1 MFDLRKYYDFNTKTL
16 LRYEFYLKNIRKS
29 ILIICLLLVGSAI
42 YAQNSSKITIKRK
55 NISLQEALAEVRKL
69 THMSISYNDSQ
80 LPVNRISLDIEK
92 QPLEQALK
100 VILKGTG
107 FTYLI
112 KDNYI
117 MIVPEQN
124 IKKAKSRNISGNV
137 VDAKGEPL
145 IGVTVIEKG
154 TTNGAVTD
162 LDGNYK
168 ITTKT
173 ATPVLV
179 FSYVGYQTKETHAT
193 ENIVNIVLEDGAQE
207 LGEVVVTALGIKR
220 SEKALSYNVQK
231 VGNDAVTTV
240 KSANFMNSLS
250 GKVAGVNINASSAGM
265 GGAARVVMR
274 GPKSI
279 SQSNQALYVI
289 DGIPV
294 TGRSQGEL
302 KGDAMMYANQP
313 GTESIADVNP
323 EDIESISVLSGPAAA
338 ALYGS
343 AAAQGVVM
351 ITTKKGQEGKVSVTI
366 SNSSQFANPFVM
378 PKFQDQYVNR
388 PGEIKTWGD
397 KATSEFG
404 TYEPADF
411 FNTGTNIQN
420 NISLTAGTSK
430 NQTYLSVGTTN
441 AQGIIPNN
449 SYDRYNFTFRN
460 TTSFLNDK
468 MTCDFNFNYIREK
481 DKNLMAQGQ
490 WFNPLTSLYLF
501 PRGESFDAIRTFEV
515 YDPVRKIYVQN
526 WNYGDALKMQN
537 PYWVANRMNRTNDRN
552 RYMVSAS
559 LKYEILDWLNVTGR
573 LRWDDAATKQE
584 DKRYASTLKLFAP
597 SDYGFYGY
605 DKINDQTLYGDLM
618 LNINKTLGEN
628 FSISSNMGASFSR
641 LKYDVTGFQ
650 GGLKAPSNVFTPN
663 AIDYGNATNDNR
675 PIFESYKH
683 YINSMFISAELG
695 YRSMLYLTLTGR
707 NDWDSALHGTAQ
719 TSFFYPSV
727 GVSAVISEM
736 AKMPQMINYLKVRA
750 SWASV
755 GSAIEPNLSSAW
767 RYEYNPALGTY
778 KTVTYK
784 FPKKF
789 YPERTDSWEAGV
801 TARLF
806 GNALSVD
813 LTVYQS
819 NTRKQTLLR
828 DVTSGAAGFNKEYIQ
843 TGNIRNR
850 GLELSVGYTKSWA
863 DFTWS
868 SSLAYSMNRNKIV
881 ELLENPNEV
890 VRQAGLSGC
899 GVVLKKGGGMGD
911 IYTYTD
917 FKRDAEGN
925 IALDSNGNVMQTNL
939 SNPQYRGSVLPK
951 GNLGFS
957 NDFSWKGVN
966 LGFVLTARLGGICMS
981 QTQAILDEYGVSAVS
996 AEARNNGGIAV
1007 NTGKISAEGYY
1018 AVVGGDNPIWS
1029 EYIYSAT
1036 NVRLQEAHISYT
1048 LPRKWLKSKELTLG
1062 VTANNLFMIYR
1073 KAPFD
1078 PESTA
1083 STGTYYQGFDYFMQP
1098 SLRTLGFNIKLKL

>member
-1 MFDLRKYYDFNTKTL
+1 MNL
-16 LRYEFYLKNIRKS
+16 YLKNIRKS

-404 TYEPADF
+404 TYEPDDF

>member
-1 MFDLRKYYDFNTKTL
+1 MNL
-16 LRYEFYLKNIRKS
+16 YLKNIRKS

-778 KTVTYK
+778 KTVTYR

>member
-1 MFDLRKYYDFNTKTL
+1 MNL
-16 LRYEFYLKNIRKS
+16 YLKNIRKS

-789 YPERTDSWEAGV
+789 YPECTDSWEAGV

>member
-1 MFDLRKYYDFNTKTL
+1 MNL
-16 LRYEFYLKNIRKS
+16 YLKNIRKS

-1036 NVRLQEAHISYT
+1036 NVRLQEAHISY
-1048 LPRKWLKSKELTLG
+1048 LKFPTQI
-1062 VTANNLFMIYR
+1062 NR
-1073 KAPFD
+1073 
-1078 PESTA
+1078 
-1083 STGTYYQGFDYFMQP
+1083 
-1098 SLRTLGFNIKLKL
+1098 

>member
-1 MFDLRKYYDFNTKTL
+1 
-16 LRYEFYLKNIRKS
+16 
-29 ILIICLLLVGSAI
+29 
-42 YAQNSSKITIKRK
+42 
-55 NISLQEALAEVRKL
+55 
-69 THMSISYNDSQ
+69 
-80 LPVNRISLDIEK
+80 
-92 QPLEQALK
+92 
-100 VILKGTG
+100 
-107 FTYLI
+107 
-112 KDNYI
+112 
-117 MIVPEQN
+117 MIVPEQY

>member
-1 MFDLRKYYDFNTKTL
+1 MNL
-16 LRYEFYLKNIRKS
+16 YLKNIRKS

-981 QTQAILDEYGVSAVS
+981 QTQSILDEYGVSAVS

-1036 NVRLQEAHISYT
+1036 NVRLQEAHISCT

>member
-1 MFDLRKYYDFNTKTL
+1 MNL
-16 LRYEFYLKNIRKS
+16 YLKNIRKS

-154 TTNGAVTD
+154 TSNGAVTD

-481 DKNLMAQGQ
+481 DKNLRAQGQ

>member
-1 MFDLRKYYDFNTKTL
+1 
-16 LRYEFYLKNIRKS
+16 
-29 ILIICLLLVGSAI
+29 
-42 YAQNSSKITIKRK
+42 
-55 NISLQEALAEVRKL
+55 
-69 THMSISYNDSQ
+69 
-80 LPVNRISLDIEK
+80 
-92 QPLEQALK
+92 
-100 VILKGTG
+100 
-107 FTYLI
+107 
-112 KDNYI
+112 
-117 MIVPEQN
+117 
-124 IKKAKSRNISGNV
+124 
-137 VDAKGEPL
+137 
-145 IGVTVIEKG
+145 
-154 TTNGAVTD
+154 
-162 LDGNYK
+162 
-168 ITTKT
+168 
-173 ATPVLV
+173 
-179 FSYVGYQTKETHAT
+179 
-193 ENIVNIVLEDGAQE
+193 
-207 LGEVVVTALGIKR
+207 
-220 SEKALSYNVQK
+220 
-231 VGNDAVTTV
+231 
-240 KSANFMNSLS
+240 
-250 GKVAGVNINASSAGM
+250 M

-338 ALYGS
+338 LYGS

-397 KATSEFG
+397 KAASEFG

>member
-1 MFDLRKYYDFNTKTL
+1 MNL
-16 LRYEFYLKNIRKS
+16 YLKNIQKS
-29 ILIICLLLVGSAI
+29 ILFICMLLFASVV
-42 YAQNSSKITIKRK
+42 YAQQNSKISIIKK
-55 NISLQEALAEVRKL
+55 NITLREALMSVRQQTK
-69 THMSISYNDSQ
+69 MSVSYNDTQ
-80 LPVNRISLDIEK
+80 LPTHKLNLDIKDKSIE
-92 QPLEQALK
+92 EALQI
-100 VILKGTG
+100 ILKDIG
-107 FTYLI
+107 FTYVV
-112 KDNYI
+112 KNNYI
-117 MIVPEQN
+117 MIIPEN
-124 IKKAKSRNISGNV
+124 ARNEKGKPRNISGVISDNG
-137 VDAKGEPL
+137 GEPL
-145 IGVTVIEKG
+145 IGVTVVEKG
-154 TTNGAVTD
+154 TNNGTVTD
-162 LDGNYK
+162 FDGNYI
-168 ITTKT
+168 ITTQT
-173 ATPVLV
+173 AHPVLV
-179 FSYVGYQTKETHAT
+179 FSYVGYQSKEVSVTDNKLNVT
-193 ENIVNIVLEDGAQE
+193 LDDSAQE

-231 VGNDAVTTV
+231 VGNEAITTV

-265 GGAARVVMR
+265 GGATRVVMR

-313 GTESIADVNP
+313 GSEGIADINP

-343 AAAQGVVM
+343 AAAQGVIM
-351 ITTKKGQEGKVSVTI
+351 ITTKKGKEGKVSVQI
-366 SNSSQFANPFVM
+366 SNSTQFAKPFVM
-378 PKFQDQYVNR
+378 PEFQHSYINR
-388 PGEIKTWGD
+388 PGEVKTWGD
-397 KATSEFG
+397 KAESAFG
-404 TYEPADF
+404 AYDPKNF

-420 NISLTAGTSK
+420 NVSLTAGTDK

-441 AQGIIPNN
+441 AKGIIPNN
-449 SYDRYNFTFRN
+449 TYDRYNFAFRN
-460 TTSFLNDK
+460 TTSFLNDR
-468 MTCDFNFNYIREK
+468 MHFDFSFNYILER
-481 DKNLMAQGQ
+481 DKNLTAQGQ

-501 PRGESFDAIRTFEV
+501 PRGESFDAIRMFEV

-537 PYWVANRMNRTNDRN
+537 PYWVAHRMNRTNKRS
-552 RYMVSAS
+552 RYMVSGS
-559 LKYEILDWLNVTGR
+559 LKYDILDWMNVTGR
-573 LRWDDAATKQE
+573 LRWDDAYTLQE
-584 DKRYASTLKLFAP
+584 DKRFASTLKLFAP

-618 LNINKTLGEN
+618 LNINRTLGD
-628 FSISSNMGASFSR
+628 FSISSNLGASMSR
-641 LKYDVTGFQ
+641 LSYHVSGFQ

-675 PIFESYKH
+675 PIFEQYKH
-683 YINSMFISAELG
+683 YINSLFLSAEFG
-695 YRSMLYLTLTGR
+695 YKSMLYLTLTGR

-719 TSFFYPSV
+719 SSFFYPSV
-727 GVSAVISEM
+727 GLSAIVTEMCKLPQVIS
-736 AKMPQMINYLKVRA
+736 YLKVRG

-767 RYEYNPALGTY
+767 RYEYNPASGTY

-784 FPKKF
+784 FPQKF

-806 GNALSVD
+806 NNAFTVD
-813 LTVYQS
+813 LTFYQS

-850 GLELSVGYTKSWA
+850 GLELSVGYAQTWNQ
-863 DFTWS
+863 FTWNS
-868 SSLAYSMNRNKIV
+868 TLTYSMNRNKII

-899 GVVLKKGGGMGD
+899 GVVLKKGGTMGD

-925 IALDSNGNVMQTNL
+925 IGLDANGNVMQTNL
-939 SNPQYRGSVLPK
+939 ANPQYRGSVLPK
-951 GNLGFS
+951 GNIGFS
-957 NDFSWKGVN
+957 NDFSWKGFN
-966 LGFVLTARLGGICMS
+966 LGFVITARLGGICMS
-981 QTQAILDEYGVSAVS
+981 QTQAILDEYGVSKASAVS
-996 AEARNNGGIAV
+996 RDNGGIAV
-1007 NTGKISAEGYY
+1007 NTGKIPVEGYY

-1036 NVRLQEAHISYT
+1036 NVRLQEAHIGYT
-1048 LPRKWLKSKELTLG
+1048 FPKKWLLGKELSIGL
-1062 VTANNLFMIYR
+1062 TATNLFMIYK

-1098 SLRTLGFNIKLKL
+1098 SLRTMGFNIKLKL

>member
-1 MFDLRKYYDFNTKTL
+1 MNL
-16 LRYEFYLKNIRKS
+16 YLKNIRKS

-430 NQTYLSVGTTN
+430 NQTYLSVGMTN

-605 DKINDQTLYGDLM
+605 DKIIDQTLYGDLM

>member
-1 MFDLRKYYDFNTKTL
+1 MNL
-16 LRYEFYLKNIRKS
+16 YLKNIRKS

-279 SQSNQALYVI
+279 SQRYQALYVS

-537 PYWVANRMNRTNDRN
+537 PYWVANRMNRTKDRN

>member
-1 MFDLRKYYDFNTKTL
+1 MNL
-16 LRYEFYLKNIRKS
+16 YLKNIRKS

-917 FKRDAEGN
+917 FKRDAGGN

>member
-1 MFDLRKYYDFNTKTL
+1 MNL
-16 LRYEFYLKNIRKS
+16 YLKNIRKS

-767 RYEYNPALGTY
+767 GYEYNPALGTY

>member
-1 MFDLRKYYDFNTKTL
+1 MNL
-16 LRYEFYLKNIRKS
+16 YLKNIRKS

-220 SEKALSYNVQK
+220 SEKALSYNAQK

>member
-1 MFDLRKYYDFNTKTL
+1 MNL
-16 LRYEFYLKNIRKS
+16 YLKNIRKS

-69 THMSISYNDSQ
+69 TRMSISYNDSQ

>member
-1 MFDLRKYYDFNTKTL
+1 MNL
-16 LRYEFYLKNIRKS
+16 YLKNIRKS

-397 KATSEFG
+397 KAASEFG

-411 FNTGTNIQN
+411 FNTGSNIQN

-727 GVSAVISEM
+727 GVSAVIPEM

>member
-1 MFDLRKYYDFNTKTL
+1 MNL
-16 LRYEFYLKNIRKS
+16 YLKNIRKS

-618 LNINKTLGEN
+618 FNINKTLGEN

>member
-1 MFDLRKYYDFNTKTL
+1 MNLYLENT
-16 LRYEFYLKNIRKS
+16 RKS
-29 ILIICLLLVGSAI
+29 ILITFLLLIGSML
-42 YAQNSSKITIKRK
+42 YAQSNSKITIKKK
-55 NISLQEALAEVRKL
+55 NISLQTALADVRKQ
-69 THMSISYNDSQ
+69 TKMSVSYNSSQ
-80 LPVNRISLDIEK
+80 LPNTRISLDINN
-92 QPLEQALK
+92 QPLEQALNT
-100 VILKGTG
+100 ILAGTG
-107 FTYLI
+107 FTYTV
-112 KDNYI
+112 KDTYI
-117 MIVPEQN
+117 MIIPEQAA
-124 IKKAKSRNISGNV
+124 KKSKSRNVAGNV
-137 VDAKGEPL
+137 VDGKGEPL
-145 IGVTVIEKG
+145 IGVTVLEKG
-154 TTNGAVTD
+154 TTNGTVTNM
-162 LDGNYK
+162 DGNYH
-168 ITTKT
+168 ITTQG

-179 FSYVGYQTKETHAT
+179 FSYIGYQPKEVAVK
-193 ENIVNIVLEDGAQE
+193 ENVINVVLEDGAQA
-207 LGEVVVTALGIKR
+207 LDEVVVTALGIKR

-397 KATSEFG
+397 KAASEFG

-801 TARLF
+801 TARFF

-850 GLELSVGYTKSWA
+850 GLELSVGYTKSWV

-899 GVVLKKGGGMGD
+899 GVVLKKGGGMDD

-1018 AVVGGDNPIWS
+1018 AVVGGDTPIWS
-1029 EYIYSAT
+1029 DYIYSAT

>member
-1 MFDLRKYYDFNTKTL
+1 MNL
-16 LRYEFYLKNIRKS
+16 YLKNIRKS

-850 GLELSVGYTKSWA
+850 GLELSVGYTKSLA

>member
-1 MFDLRKYYDFNTKTL
+1 MNL
-16 LRYEFYLKNIRKS
+16 YLKNIRKS

-460 TTSFLNDK
+460 TASFLNDK

>member
-1 MFDLRKYYDFNTKTL
+1 MNLYLENT
-16 LRYEFYLKNIRKS
+16 RKS
-29 ILIICLLLVGSAI
+29 ILITFLLLVGSAI

-124 IKKAKSRNISGNV
+124 IKKARSRNISGNV

-179 FSYVGYQTKETHAT
+179 FSYVGYQAKETHAT

-397 KATSEFG
+397 KAASEFG

-695 YRSMLYLTLTGR
+695 YRSILYLTLTGR

-801 TARLF
+801 TARFF

-899 GVVLKKGGGMGD
+899 GVVLKKGDGMGD

>member
-1 MFDLRKYYDFNTKTL
+1 MNL
-16 LRYEFYLKNIRKS
+16 YLKNIRKS

-1073 KAPFD
+1073 KAPFV

>member
-1 MFDLRKYYDFNTKTL
+1 VQKLYDMDPS
-16 LRYEFYLKNIRKS
+16 RIES
-29 ILIICLLLVGSAI
+29 
-42 YAQNSSKITIKRK
+42 ITI
-55 NISLQEALAEVRKL
+55 
-69 THMSISYNDSQ
+69 
-80 LPVNRISLDIEK
+80 
-92 QPLEQALK
+92 LK
-100 VILKGTG
+100 
-107 FTYLI
+107 
-112 KDNYI
+112 
-117 MIVPEQN
+117 
-124 IKKAKSRNISGNV
+124 
-137 VDAKGEPL
+137 DA
-145 IGVTVIEKG
+145 
-154 TTNGAVTD
+154 A
-162 LDGNYK
+162 
-168 ITTKT
+168 
-173 ATPVLV
+173 AT
-179 FSYVGYQTKETHAT
+179 
-193 ENIVNIVLEDGAQE
+193 
-207 LGEVVVTALGIKR
+207 
-220 SEKALSYNVQK
+220 
-231 VGNDAVTTV
+231 
-240 KSANFMNSLS
+240 
-250 GKVAGVNINASSAGM
+250 AGM

-917 FKRDAEGN
+917 FKRDAERN

>member
-1 MFDLRKYYDFNTKTL
+1 MNL
-16 LRYEFYLKNIRKS
+16 YLKNIRKS

-92 QPLEQALK
+92 QPSEQALK

>member
-1 MFDLRKYYDFNTKTL
+1 MIDK
-16 LRYEFYLKNIRKS
+16 
-29 ILIICLLLVGSAI
+29 GS
-42 YAQNSSKITIKRK
+42 
-55 NISLQEALAEVRKL
+55 
-69 THMSISYNDSQ
+69 
-80 LPVNRISLDIEK
+80 
-92 QPLEQALK
+92 
-100 VILKGTG
+100 
-107 FTYLI
+107 
-112 KDNYI
+112 
-117 MIVPEQN
+117 
-124 IKKAKSRNISGNV
+124 
-137 VDAKGEPL
+137 
-145 IGVTVIEKG
+145 
-154 TTNGAVTD
+154 TTGAVTD

-240 KSANFMNSLS
+240 KSAKFMNSLS

-351 ITTKKGQEGKVSVTI
+351 ITTKKGQEGQVSVTLAK
-366 SNSSQFANPFVM
+366 SSQFATPFVM

>member
-1 MFDLRKYYDFNTKTL
+1 MNL
-16 LRYEFYLKNIRKS
+16 YLKNIRKS

-313 GTESIADVNP
+313 GTEFSADVNP
-323 EDIESISVLSGPAAA
+323 EDIVSISVRSVPAAA

-366 SNSSQFANPFVM
+366 SNSTQFANPYVM

-411 FNTGTNIQN
+411 FKTGTNIQN

-925 IALDSNGNVMQTNL
+925 SALDSNGNVMQTNL

-981 QTQAILDEYGVSAVS
+981 QTQANLDEYGVSAVS

>member
-1 MFDLRKYYDFNTKTL
+1 MNL
-16 LRYEFYLKNIRKS
+16 YLKNIRKS

-193 ENIVNIVLEDGAQE
+193 EKIVNIVLEDGAQE

>member
-1 MFDLRKYYDFNTKTL
+1 
-16 LRYEFYLKNIRKS
+16 
-29 ILIICLLLVGSAI
+29 
-42 YAQNSSKITIKRK
+42 
-55 NISLQEALAEVRKL
+55 
-69 THMSISYNDSQ
+69 
-80 LPVNRISLDIEK
+80 
-92 QPLEQALK
+92 
-100 VILKGTG
+100 
-107 FTYLI
+107 
-112 KDNYI
+112 

-302 KGDAMMYANQP
+302 KGEAMMYANQP

>member
-1 MFDLRKYYDFNTKTL
+1 MNL
-16 LRYEFYLKNIRKS
+16 YLKNIQKS
-29 ILIICLLLVGSAI
+29 FVFICMLLFASVV
-42 YAQNSSKITIKRK
+42 YAQQNSKISIIKK
-55 NISLQEALAEVRKL
+55 NITLREALMSVREQTK
-69 THMSISYNDSQ
+69 MSVSYNDTQ
-80 LPVNRISLDIEK
+80 LPIRKLNLDIKNE
-92 QPLEQALK
+92 PLEEALRI
-100 VILKGTG
+100 ILKDTG
-107 FTYLI
+107 FTY
-112 KDNYI
+112 KVKNNYI
-117 MIVPEQN
+117 MIIPENAQN
-124 IKKAKSRNISGNV
+124 EKGKPRNISGVISDNG
-137 VDAKGEPL
+137 GEPL
-145 IGVTVIEKG
+145 IGVTVVEKG
-154 TTNGAVTD
+154 TNNGTVTD
-162 LDGNYK
+162 FDGNYK
-168 ITTKT
+168 ITTQT
-173 ATPVLV
+173 AHPVLV
-179 FSYVGYQTKETHAT
+179 FSYVGYQSKEVSVTDNKLNVT
-193 ENIVNIVLEDGAQE
+193 LDDSAQE

-231 VGNDAVTTV
+231 IGNEAITTV

-265 GGAARVVMR
+265 GGATRVVMR

-313 GTESIADVNP
+313 GSEGIADINP

-343 AAAQGVVM
+343 AAAQGVIM
-351 ITTKKGQEGKVSVTI
+351 ITTKKGKEGKVSVQI
-366 SNSSQFANPFVM
+366 SNSTQFAKPFVM
-378 PKFQDQYVNR
+378 PEFQHSYINR
-388 PGEIKTWGD
+388 PGEVKTWGD
-397 KATSEFG
+397 KAESAFG
-404 TYEPADF
+404 AYDPEDF

-420 NISLTAGTSK
+420 NVSLTTGTDK

-441 AQGIIPNN
+441 AKGIIPNN
-449 SYDRYNFTFRN
+449 TYDRYNFAFRN
-460 TTSFLNDK
+460 TTSFLNDR
-468 MTCDFNFNYIREK
+468 MHFDFSFNYILER
-481 DKNLMAQGQ
+481 DKNLTAQGQ

-501 PRGESFDAIRTFEV
+501 PRGESFDAIRMFEV

-537 PYWVANRMNRTNDRN
+537 PYWVAHRMNRTNKRS
-552 RYMVSAS
+552 RYMVSGS
-559 LKYEILDWLNVTGR
+559 LKYDILDWMNVTGR
-573 LRWDDAATKQE
+573 LRWDDAYTLQE
-584 DKRYASTLKLFAP
+584 DKRFASTLKLFAP

-618 LNINKTLGEN
+618 LNINKTLGD
-628 FSISSNMGASFSR
+628 FSISSNLGASMSR
-641 LKYDVTGFQ
+641 LSYHVSGFQ

-675 PIFESYKH
+675 PIFEQYKH
-683 YINSMFISAELG
+683 YINSLFLSAEFG
-695 YRSMLYLTLTGR
+695 YKSMLYLTLTGR

-719 TSFFYPSV
+719 SSFFYPSV
-727 GVSAVISEM
+727 GLSAIVTEM
-736 AKMPQMINYLKVRA
+736 CKLPQVINYLKVRG

-767 RYEYNPALGTY
+767 RYEYNPASGTY

-784 FPKKF
+784 FPQKF

-806 GNALSVD
+806 NNAFTVD
-813 LTVYQS
+813 LTFYQS

-850 GLELSVGYTKSWA
+850 GLELSVGYAQTWNQ
-863 DFTWS
+863 FTWNS
-868 SSLAYSMNRNKIV
+868 TLTYSMNRNKII

-899 GVVLKKGGGMGD
+899 GVVLKKGGTMGD

-925 IALDSNGNVMQTNL
+925 IALDANGNVMQTNL
-939 SNPQYRGSVLPK
+939 ANPQYRGSVLPK
-951 GNLGFS
+951 GNIGFS
-957 NDFSWKGVN
+957 NDFSWKGFN
-966 LGFVLTARLGGICMS
+966 LGFVITARLGGICMS
-981 QTQAILDEYGVSAVS
+981 QTQAILDEYGVSKAS
-996 AEARNNGGIAV
+996 AESRDNGGIAV
-1007 NTGKISAEGYY
+1007 NTGKIPAEGYY

-1036 NVRLQEAHISYT
+1036 NVRLQEAHIGYT
-1048 LPRKWLKSKELTLG
+1048 FPKKWLLGKELSIGL
-1062 VTANNLFMIYR
+1062 TANNLFMIYR

-1098 SLRTLGFNIKLKL
+1098 SLRTVGFNIKLKL

>member
-1 MFDLRKYYDFNTKTL
+1 MNL
-16 LRYEFYLKNIRKS
+16 YLKNIRKS

-397 KATSEFG
+397 KAASEFG

-850 GLELSVGYTKSWA
+850 GLELSVEYTKSWA

>member
-1 MFDLRKYYDFNTKTL
+1 MNL
-16 LRYEFYLKNIRKS
+16 YLKNIRKS

-343 AAAQGVVM
+343 AAAQGGGM

>member
-1 MFDLRKYYDFNTKTL
+1 
-16 LRYEFYLKNIRKS
+16 
-29 ILIICLLLVGSAI
+29 
-42 YAQNSSKITIKRK
+42 
-55 NISLQEALAEVRKL
+55 
-69 THMSISYNDSQ
+69 MSISYNDSQ

-397 KATSEFG
+397 KAASEFG

>member
-1 MFDLRKYYDFNTKTL
+1 MNL
-16 LRYEFYLKNIRKS
+16 YLKNIRKS

-537 PYWVANRMNRTNDRN
+537 PYWVANRMNRTNDRS

>member
-1 MFDLRKYYDFNTKTL
+1 MNL
-16 LRYEFYLKNIRKS
+16 YLKNIRKS

-289 DGIPV
+289 HGIPV